1 MEGSDRVTQKGE
13 KLITDNDRP
22 VAIQISGVD
31 KIYRIGE
38 VGRGTLQADLQ
49 SWWARKRGR
58 EDPNS
63 KIGAPER
70 RYGDLFY
77 ALNDINLTVHQGE
90 RLGIIGGNGAG
101 KSTLL
106 KLISRVTVQTRGT
119 IDLYGRVTSM
129 LEVGTGFHGEMTG
142 LENIYLNGTIL
153 GMSKK
158 EIDDVLEKIIDF
170 SEIREFINTP
180 VKRYSSGMYVKLAFS
195 VAAHLDSESVIM
207 DEVLAVGDIAFQQ
220 KCIDRMIEAATEENR
235 TVLYVSHNMNTVR
248 QLCDRCIVLDL
259 GKIIFDGETE
269 EAIRFYSEYLTRR
282 RGRADDLTVYARRNT
297 NLSRKVVAE
306 QVTSDNGALKLDE
319 ILRFSV
325 RVCSEEEDNNIRIR
339 LVVSNSSG
347 AIVGMAY
354 SDPFLLKEGSS
365 VIKCTF
371 NTAGLSTDTYVC
383 DIAIFEYTNGAQIR
397 HDFVSKVL
405 VFRIEE
411 NYRYFGQQWKTK
423 AWGNVRLG
431 DVSITEITQEE

>member
-1 MEGSDRVTQKGE
+1 MDGTDRLTQKGE

-63 KIGAPER
+63 KIGSPER

-77 ALNDINLTVHQGE
+77 ALNDINLTVYQGE

-153 GMSKK
+153 GMSRK

-195 VAAHLDSESVIM
+195 VAAHLDSEIVIM

-220 KCIDRMIEAATEENR
+220 KCIGRMIEAADDENR

-259 GKIIFDGETE
+259 GKIIFDGDTE

-297 NLSRKVVAE
+297 NLSGKIVAE
-306 QVTSDNGALKLDE
+306 QVTSDTGALRLDE
-319 ILRFSV
+319 ILQFSV
-325 RVCSEEEDNNIRIR
+325 RVRAYEASSNIRIR

-347 AIVGMAY
+347 SIVGMAF
-354 SDPFLLKEGSS
+354 SDTFLLKEGCS
-365 VIKCTF
+365 VIKCAF
-371 NTAGLSTDTYVC
+371 DTAGLSTDTYVC
-383 DIAIFEYTNGAQIR
+383 DLAIFEYTDGTQTR

-411 NYRYFGQQWKTK
+411 NYRYFGQQWKTR
-423 AWGNVRLG
+423 AWGNARLG
-431 DVSITEITQEE
+431 DISITEVEQK